1 MSVKKTIKDEF
12 TPLYKGFNELAN
24 EIHFNLVD
32 FRQKL
37 EAKKVPTLKS
47 RLIALRNWLTHLL
60 LWTIL
65 AILLSSCFVS
75 GRTIHVA
82 TPRVSIEVD
91 TATAFTLPYR
101 NNSITY

>member
-12 TPLYKGFNELAN
+12 SPLYRGFNQLAT
-24 EIHFNLVD
+24 EIHYNLD
-32 FRQKL
+32 AFSQKL
-37 EAKKVPTLKS
+37 EAKKRPTLSS
-47 RLIALRNWLTHLL
+47 RLIAFRNWLTHFL

-65 AILLSSCFVS
+65 SILLSSCFVS

-82 TPRVSIEVD
+82 TPKVSIEAD

>member
-1 MSVKKTIKDEF
+1 MSVKKTIKDE
-12 TPLYKGFNELAN
+12 
-24 EIHFNLVD
+24 IHYNLD
-32 FRQKL
+32 AFSQKL
-37 EAKKVPTLKS
+37 EAKIRPTLSS
-47 RLIALRNWLTHLL
+47 RLIAIRNWLTHVL

-65 AILLSSCFVS
+65 SILLSSCFVS

-82 TPRVSIEVD
+82 TPKVSIEAD